1 MKGILR
7 FRPKRYICLVLK
19 MERLCADNPRLDGN
33 ELIKLI
39 NKNGIEIHN
48 SAKHV
53 LEEIMRGTGCVMAD
67 KMSIF
72 IEIASINE
80 KYIVVSKVPDSRGPA
95 MTQKFSSSNFK
106 DAWETFLQWPP
117 PA

>member
-1 MKGILR
+1 MEGLYAGNTR
-7 FRPKRYICLVLK
+7 LK
-19 MERLCADNPRLDGN
+19 GN
-33 ELIKLI
+33 ELVKLI

-72 IEIASINE
+72 IEIVSITE
-80 KYIVVSKVPDSRGPA
+80 KHIVVSKVPDSNGPG
-95 MTQKFSSSNFK
+95 MTRKFSTSNFK
-106 DAWETFLQWPP
+106 DAWELFLQWPP
-117 PA
+117 A